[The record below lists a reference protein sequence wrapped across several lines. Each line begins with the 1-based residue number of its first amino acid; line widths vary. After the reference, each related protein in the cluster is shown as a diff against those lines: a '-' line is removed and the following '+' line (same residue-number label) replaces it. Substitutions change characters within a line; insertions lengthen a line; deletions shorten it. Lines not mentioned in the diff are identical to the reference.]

1 MCILCSEQQLCSSSL
16 IILSLLLDLSR
27 KRIRNDDQNPFI
39 DVIITRIFDLLN
51 STVIM
56 VAGTYGKNH
65 VILLH
70 MVVQK
75 LQSGSRL
82 NIQDH
87 KLGISSHLL
96 SHILWHLLLISPKDH
111 PRVHRS
117 VTQISPLNG

>member
-1 MCILCSEQQLCSSSL
+1 VSSSCAPAL
-16 IILSLLLDLSR
+16 LFLSLLLDLSR

-87 KLGISSHLL
+87 KLGIL
-96 SHILWHLLLISPKDH
+96 S
-111 PRVHRS
+111 
-117 VTQISPLNG
+117 SPLSYLVASLVDLSKRPS